1 MKPKRFLVAYSLPL
15 IFLALTLSAA
25 NLLPSLGQAQ
35 KPSLQPVSLQLRWD
49 HQAQFAGYY
58 AALWQGYYEDAG
70 FQVELRSAL
79 KPDGSL
85 LSATREVGEGRAD
98 FGVGA
103 ADILIARDQG
113 LPLVVL
119 ASIFQQSAA
128 EFYALESTPLQS
140 PSDLLKLKVARN
152 VNDLI
157 DIEMQAM
164 LLVEGLDPQKVTPY
178 PHRPGIA
185 HLLDGRV
192 DVIPGYRIGAFYAF
206 QQAGLRVK
214 ILRPINYGIDFY
226 GDSLF
231 THASLIAADPAAVER
246 FRQASLKGWEYALE
260 HPTEIADRISREL
273 PRLDTSPVGSVV
285 DFNRFQMEG
294 VQQLSLYPIIQVG
307 TVNPHRWQRMFDLLY
322 QLKLVKQ
329 PLNLDEF
336 IFDAAKLAAARQAR
350 LEAYLYGGLASL
362 GAVLLLI
369 AAWTLSLRRSV
380 AHQTR
385 ELRQVNQ
392 QLNLEKQ
399 NLEQLEQALRETEA
413 QYRLLADNVSDV
425 LWVLNLETGAW
436 IYVSPSV
443 ERLRGYRVEE
453 ALAQPVS
460 EVMTVQSFAYA
471 QAQIAERSQLF
482 LSGATGDH
490 IYRDEIEQTRRG
502 GSTVWTEVITRYLR
516 NEQGTLVVV
525 GISRE
530 ITERKRA
537 EQELLESETKYRTL
551 LQNIQVGVVVHAANT
566 SILYSNPKASE
577 LLGLTVEQMRGKLAI
592 DSAWCFVGQDGTH
605 LPPEAYPINLALQTA
620 APITHLILGI
630 LRPDREAVTW
640 VQCEAHQAWD
650 AEGKVKQVVVTFAD
664 ITERQQAEMALKE
677 SEQTARRMARQLEVV
692 YQMSAEISR
701 GLDFDQL
708 IERLYQQCQKIGD
721 TDTFYLAFYEAETD
735 LLTFPVFFKDGERRK
750 VQARHLGENSGLSGQ
765 VIREHQTLYLPDTY
779 NLPPGL
785 AVLRQEGIPSRSYLG
800 VPLWLNQRVVGVLS
814 IQSHQVQAY
823 SADQVFLLELLSRQV
838 AVAIH
843 NSRLYQQAEQELTER
858 VRVEQQIRLLNEELE
873 QRVDERTR
881 ELRETQEQLV
891 QQERLAVLGR
901 LAGGVSQELRN
912 PLGIIRNA
920 IYFLRLIQPGA
931 DEKVREYLE
940 IIETEIRQA
949 DKIISDLLDFSRNQL
964 PDAEPLQV
972 SDLVQR
978 VFEQLPLPDKIRLT
992 LALPENP
999 PLIWV
1004 DRAQALQA
1012 LGNLVL
1018 NAYQAMPEGG
1028 ELTLSAA
1035 YLETERS
1042 LRLSLRD
1049 TGPGISL
1056 ENQPKLFRP
1065 LFTTKPK
1072 GLGLGLALC
1081 KNLIEANGGRIEFE
1095 TEPGSGAT
1103 FSLFFPVQP
1112 Q

>member
-1 MKPKRFLVAYSLPL
+1 MKPKRFLVVSSILL
-15 IFLALTLSAA
+15 FFLALTLSAA
-25 NLLPSLGQAQ
+25 NLRPALGQAQ

-58 AALWQGYYEDAG
+58 AALWQGYYEEAG
-70 FQVELRSAL
+70 FAVDLRSAL
-79 KPDGSL
+79 RPDGSL

-113 LPLVVL
+113 LPLVVV

-178 PHRPGIA
+178 PHQPGIA
-185 HLLDGRV
+185 HLLEGRV
-192 DVIPGYRIGAFYAF
+192 EVMPGYRISAPYVF

-214 ILRPINYGIDFY
+214 TLRPITYGIDFY

-231 THASLIAADPAAVER
+231 TNASWVAADPAAVER
-246 FRQASLKGWEYALE
+246 FRLASLKGWEYALE
-260 HPTEIADRISREL
+260 HPTEIADRISQEL
-273 PRLDTSPVGSVV
+273 PRVAAVPAGTLS
-285 DFNRFQMEG
+285 DFNRFQIEG
-294 VQQLSLYPIIQVG
+294 VQQLSLYPLIQVG
-307 TVNPHRWQRMFDLLY
+307 TVNPHRWQRMSDLLY
-322 QLKLVKQ
+322 QLKLVKR

-336 IFDAAKLAAARQAR
+336 IFDAAKLAASRQAR
-350 LEAYLYGGLASL
+350 LDTYLSGGLASL
-362 GAVLLLI
+362 VAVILLI
-369 AAWTLSLRRSV
+369 AAWTLSLRQSV
-380 AHQTR
+380 ARQTR

-392 QLNLEKQ
+392 QLNLDKLH
-399 NLEQLEQALRETEA
+399 LEQLEKNLRETEG

-425 LWVLNLETGAW
+425 LWVLNLETRAW
-436 IYVSPSV
+436 IYISPSV

-482 LSGATGDH
+482 LSGATGEH
-490 IYRDEIEQTRRG
+490 IYRDEIEQTRRD
-502 GSTVWTEVITRYLR
+502 GSTVWTEVITRYLK

-525 GISRE
+525 GISRD
-530 ITERKRA
+530 ITERKQV
-537 EQELLESETKYRTL
+537 EQELQESETKYRTL
-551 LQNIQVGVVVHAANT
+551 LQNIQVGVVVHARET
-566 SILYSNPKASE
+566 SILFSNPRASE
-577 LLGLTVEQMRGKLAI
+577 LLGLTAEQMRGKSAI
-592 DSAWCFVGQDGTH
+592 DPAWCFIGANGAR
-605 LPPEAYPINLALQTA
+605 LLPEAYPVNLALQTS
-620 APITHLILGI
+620 APITNLILGI
-630 LRPDREAVTW
+630 LRPDRETATW
-640 VQCEAHQAWD
+640 VQCEAHQTWD
-650 AEGKVKQVVVTFAD
+650 LDGKVKQVVVTFAD
-664 ITERQQAEMALKE
+664 ITEHQQAEVALKE

-692 YQMSAEISR
+692 YQMSAEISS
-701 GLDFDQL
+701 GLDFEQL

-721 TDTFYLAFYEAETD
+721 ADTFYLALYQAETD
-735 LLTFPVFFKDGERRK
+735 LLSFPVFFKDGERRK
-750 VQARHLGENSGLSGQ
+750 VETRGLRENSGLSGQ

-785 AVLRQEGIPSRSYLG
+785 TVLRQEGVPSRSYLG
-800 VPLWLNQRVVGVLS
+800 LPLWLDQRVVGVLS
-814 IQSHQVQAY
+814 IQSHQTQAY
-823 SADQVFLLELLSRQV
+823 SADQIFLLELLSRQV

-843 NSRLYQQAEQELTER
+843 NSRLYQLAEQELAER
-858 VRVEQQIRLLNEELE
+858 VRIEQQIRLLNEKLE
-873 QRVDERTR
+873 QRVEERTR
-881 ELRETQEQLV
+881 ELREAQGQLV
-891 QQERLAVLGR
+891 QQERLTVLGR

-912 PLGIIRNA
+912 PLGIIHNA
-920 IYFLRLIQPGA
+920 IYFLRLIQPEA
-931 DEKVREYLE
+931 DEKVSEYFG

-949 DKIISDLLDFSRNQL
+949 DKIISDLLDFSRNQP
-964 PDAEPLQV
+964 PDAEPLQIPR
-972 SDLVQR
+972 LVQR
-978 VFEQLPLPDKIRLT
+978 VFEQLPPPENIRLT
-992 LALPENP
+992 LALPENL
-999 PLIWV
+999 PLIWA
-1004 DRAQALQA
+1004 DRAQMLQV

-1028 ELTLSAA
+1028 ELRLSAF
-1035 YLETERS
+1035 YLEAEHT

-1049 TGPGISL
+1049 TGPGVPL
-1056 ENQPKLFRP
+1056 ENQSKLFQP

-1081 KNLIEANGGRIEFE
+1081 RNLIEANGGGIEFE
-1095 TEPGSGAT
+1095 TEPGFGAT
-1103 FSLFFPVQP
+1103 FNLFFPIQP
-1112 Q
+1112 E